1 MPVGYFITGHHN
13 SCPSPMTDDPALSH
27 LLSLLPSTPL
37 RARSVKLTQNS
48 VSDGRVLCT
57 LPRAAFAPQSARR
70 FIEISEAFT
79 GISCSELLPVLPQ
92 CELFHFGI
100 DPQGGGG
107 RDANRDPVRKVY
119 AELSTPDSVS
129 PDPALNYLALK
140 ISDGR
145 SLLTHYRNHPMQ
157 DRDAALAL
165 LEGIRLPYSLRS
177 ATEALMFWL
186 VDQATAPDVLDVVE
200 HGSTRRSID
209 INFSDHP
216 LTTHGVALLHDVL
229 TALRPSDARLADFL
243 CTKISHL
250 AIGISGAG
258 QAFVTLYGFPVPPAN
273 QRGANA

>member
-1 MPVGYFITGHHN
+1 
-13 SCPSPMTDDPALSH
+13 MTDDPALIH
-27 LLSLLPSTPL
+27 LLSILPSTPL
-37 RARSVKLTQNS
+37 RAGSVKFTQDS

-57 LPRAAFAPQSARR
+57 LPRAAFAPQSTRR

-79 GISCSELLPVLPQ
+79 GISCSALLPILPQ

-107 RDANRDPVRKVY
+107 RNSVRKVY
-119 AELSTPDSVS
+119 AELSTTDSIS
-129 PDPALNYLALK
+129 SDPALNYLALK

-157 DRDAALAL
+157 DRDTALAL

-177 ATEALMFWL
+177 AAEALMFWL
-186 VDQATAPDVLDVVE
+186 VEQATAPDVLDVVE

-209 INFSDHP
+209 INFSDHS
-216 LTTHGVALLHDVL
+216 LTTHGVTLLHDVL

-258 QAFVTLYGFPVPPAN
+258 QAFVTLYGFPVPPDN

>member
-1 MPVGYFITGHHN
+1 
-13 SCPSPMTDDPALSH
+13 MTDGPALIH

-37 RARSVKLTQNS
+37 RAGSVKLTQHS

-79 GISCSELLPVLPQ
+79 GISCSALLPVLPQ

-107 RDANRDPVRKVY
+107 RDANLDPVRKVY
-119 AELSTPDSVS
+119 AELSTPDSES
-129 PDPALNYLALK
+129 PDPGLNYLALK

-165 LEGIRLPYSLRS
+165 LAGIRLPHFLRF

-186 VDQATAPDVLDVVE
+186 VDQTTAPDVLDVVE

-216 LTTHGVALLHDVL
+216 LTSEGVVLLHDVL
-229 TALRPSDARLADFL
+229 TALRPSDARIAGFL
-243 CTKISHL
+243 RATISHL
-250 AIGISGAG
+250 AIGTSAAG
-258 QAFVTLYGFPVPPAN
+258 QAFVTLYGFPIPPAN
-273 QRGANA
+273 QRRTNA

>member
-1 MPVGYFITGHHN
+1 
-13 SCPSPMTDDPALSH
+13 MTDDPALTH

-37 RARSVKLTQNS
+37 RAGSVKLTQHS

-79 GISCSELLPVLPQ
+79 GISCSAFLPVLPQ

-100 DPQGGGG
+100 DPQSGRG
-107 RDANRDPVRKVY
+107 RDASPNPVRKVY
-119 AELSTPDSVS
+119 AELATPASAD
-129 PDPALNYLALK
+129 PDPYLNYLALK

-145 SLLTHYRNHPMQ
+145 SLLTQYRNHPMQ

-165 LEGIRLPYSLRS
+165 LATIKLPHFLRS

-186 VDQATAPDVLDVVE
+186 VDQTSAPDILDVVE
-200 HGSTRRSID
+200 YGSTRRSID

-216 LTTHGVALLHDVL
+216 LTTQGVAMLHDVL

-243 CTKISHL
+243 CDGLSHL
-250 AIGISGAG
+250 AIGTSAAG
-258 QAFVTLYGFPVPPAN
+258 QAFVTLYGFPHPPAN